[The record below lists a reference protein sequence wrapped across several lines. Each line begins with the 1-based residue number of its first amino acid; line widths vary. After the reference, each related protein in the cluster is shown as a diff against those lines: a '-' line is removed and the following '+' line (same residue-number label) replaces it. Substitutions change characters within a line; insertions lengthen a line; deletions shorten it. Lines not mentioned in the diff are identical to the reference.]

1 MSSDKVI
8 VSGISGRYALALFDL
23 ALDAKSIDAVEADLN
38 SLKVM
43 LDESDDLQAL
53 VNSPIISRGEQS
65 SAIAAIAKAADLSDL
80 VARFL
85 GVLAS
90 NRRLN
95 ALSLV
100 IRDFAQLVSQHRGEV
115 TAEVKS
121 AHALSDA
128 QLDELKSKLKAA
140 VGRDVSID
148 ANVDETLLGGLVVK
162 VGSRMVDS
170 SLKTKLD
177 NLAIAMK
184 GVG

>member
-1 MSSDKVI
+1 MSSDKGI
-8 VSGISGRYALALFDL
+8 VFGISGRYALALFDL
-23 ALDAKSIDAVEADLN
+23 AVEAKSIDTVEADLN
-38 SLKVM
+38 SLQIM
-43 LDESDDLQAL
+43 LNESDDLQTL
-53 VNSPIISRGEQS
+53 ITSPIISRKEQS

-85 GVLAS
+85 GVLAA
-90 NRRLN
+90 NHRLN
-95 ALSLV
+95 ALTLV
-100 IRDFAQLVSQHRGEV
+100 IRDFAELASQHRGEV
-115 TAEVKS
+115 TADVKS
-121 AHALSDA
+121 AHALSGA

-140 VGRDVSID
+140 VGRDVTID
-148 ANVDETLLGGLVVK
+148 ATVDEALLGGLVVK